1 MVSETID
8 CPYYPYANLADE
20 VYAHLLA
27 KHQDELPAGWRDIV
41 AAIDLFDALEPEVA
55 TDRGVAAAIV
65 DDLEQWAASA
75 EANADELTDELDVAR
90 AGGRAAAFEIAA
102 EEVRERI
109 LEERRA

>member
-1 MVSETID
+1 VIVVSETID
-8 CPYYPYANLADE
+8 CPYCPYANLPDE

-75 EANADELTDELDVAR
+75 EANADELDVAR